1 VGTGE
6 IMLQA
11 RTPEAEIVIGQNTVF
26 NNNTVLC
33 AVQSIRIGN
42 RCLIGDFVAIMDAD
56 FHEINPDT
64 RNRSV
69 GLVKPVSVGDN
80 VWIGSRVMI
89 LKGASIGD
97 NSIIG
102 AMSLVTSSI
111 PANCVAAGVPA
122 KVIRQ
127 L

>member
-1 VGTGE
+1 
-6 IMLQA
+6 
-11 RTPEAEIVIGQNTVF
+11 
-26 NNNTVLC
+26 
-33 AVQSIRIGN
+33 
-42 RCLIGDFVAIMDAD
+42 MDAD